1 MPSKLSS
8 VLLAVIVTY
17 LLTTMLTPEP
27 IPAVFGDT
35 SDSGGDHLLI
45 ATGKMANLEA
55 DVLYAGTAP
64 GLAAAVV
71 QYNIRIHGRTP
82 PGPQPVVIVI
92 DGIESGDSAT
102 MAIE

>member
-1 MPSKLSS
+1 MAAEE
-8 VLLAVIVTY
+8 VRIF
-17 LLTTMLTPEP
+17 
-27 IPAVFGDT
+27 I
-35 SDSGGDHLLI
+35 GGV
-45 ATGKMANLEA
+45 EA